1 MERKGENRSW
11 EDHPLK
17 RRRLLWPWT
26 KGKLSTETARRLEQS
41 WSTLPKPSLALTQGS
56 SAWSLPHSLLTN
68 PQASAC
74 SGNRKAAKSFKAEAS
89 LGAEFAGSCRDP
101 QLSASEYLTQT
112 HRWPEGSLHT
122 CQGYAARLLGPI
134 WEDFQSSNP
143 LSLGPKKRWEK
154 EEELLLK
161 SSRYPSEVIPLTGLK
176 I

>member
-1 MERKGENRSW
+1 MEITGVGETIPWKGGGSCDPGLRESYLRKQPGVWNSP
-11 EDHPLK
+11 DQHYPSLV
-17 RRRLLWPWT
+17 LLWPRDLVRGLCPT
-26 KGKLSTETARRLEQS
+26 LYLLIHRPVLAQVTGKQQS
-41 WSTLPKPSLALTQGS
+41 PS
-56 SAWSLPHSLLTN
+56 
-68 PQASAC
+68 
-74 SGNRKAAKSFKAEAS
+74 KAEAS